1 LNAPTLQVQFDPSI
15 AKFGTARTQKR
26 LEDDRLLIGKG
37 LYSDDRVLPD
47 QAWLVVLRSPHA
59 HAVLKGIDLE
69 EAKKATG
76 VIAAWSMAD
85 LRADGV
91 KHIPYPPLFK
101 RADGSPMTS
110 PLRTPLA
117 EDKVYY
123 VGHPVAAIVAETR
136 QQAQDAVELI
146 GVEYEDLP
154 AVVDPRTAI
163 EPGAPQ
169 IWPGAPGNVAA
180 ETRYG
185 DAAATAAAFGKA
197 AHVVE
202 IELHNHRLNALA
214 LEPRCAIGVHEEG
227 RTTLYTQNQTPTG
240 ARDLLGAVFG
250 GKPQDYRVIN
260 GDIGGGFGM
269 KTGLTPE
276 DALVCHAARKLG
288 RPVKWRGERSEEFL
302 AAHMARDQHYRGALA
317 LDKDG
322 MILALRMQSLGN
334 IGAVPV
340 GSSAI
345 IPLAMV
351 AKVVTSVYR
360 VPVVDYHVKAVL
372 TNTMATGA
380 YRGAGR
386 PEGNYLMERLMEK
399 AARQTGIDRV
409 ELRRRNLLRPADL
422 PYRTHVGEVY
432 DSGNFEKIMEG
443 ALRAGDWTGFEQR
456 KQQSKQ
462 RGKLRGRGL
471 SVYLEWTGALPTET
485 VDIEVAADGTVTVFS
500 GTQAMGQGLETTYT
514 QLVTEVLGVDFKKI
528 KIIQGDTDRA
538 NGVGSVGSRSAFVG
552 GSAVAA
558 AGRKMILEAKN
569 LAAEALEAAPADIEY
584 HDGRFRIAGTDRGI
598 SLGELAERQPKKL
611 VRVSATETPST
622 PSWPNGAQ
630 VCEVEIDPDTGVV
643 QVASLASCDDIGRI
657 INHAIVEGQI
667 HGGVAQG
674 LGQALCEQVLY
685 DAQSGQLLTGSL
697 MDYAAP
703 RADQMPP
710 LRVEFDESIPSQTNL
725 LGVKGCG
732 ELGTIGSVPA
742 VVHAVLDA
750 LHERGVQH
758 LEMPLTAEKVWRAL
772 HGS

>member
-269 KTGLTPE
+269 KTGLAPE

>member
-1 LNAPTLQVQFDPSI
+1 MSAPTLQVQFDPSI
-15 AKFGTARTQKR
+15 ARFGASRSQKR
-26 LEDDRLLIGKG
+26 LEDDRLLVGKG
-37 LYSDDRVLPD
+37 LYSDDRVFPN
-47 QAWLVVLRSPHA
+47 QAFLVVLRSPHA
-59 HAVLKGIDLE
+59 HAEIKGIDLE
-69 EAKKATG
+69 EAKKAPG
-76 VIAAWSMAD
+76 VVAAWSMAE
-85 LRADGV
+85 LGADGV
-91 KHIPYPPLFK
+91 KPIPFPPLFK
-101 RADGSPMTS
+101 RADGSPMAA
-110 PLRTPLA
+110 PPRTLLA
-117 EDKVYY
+117 AGKVYY
-123 VGHPVAAIVAETR
+123 VGQPVAAIVAETR
-136 QQAQDAVELI
+136 QQAQDAADLVSI
-146 GVEYEDLP
+146 DYQDLP
-154 AVVDPRTAI
+154 AVVDPRKAV
-163 EPGAPQ
+163 EPDAPQ
-169 IWPGAPGNVAA
+169 IWPQAPGNVSA

-185 DAAATAAAFGKA
+185 NPEATAAAFAKA

-202 IELHNHRLNALA
+202 IELHNHRLNAMA
-214 LEPRCAIGVHEEG
+214 LEPRCAIGVHEGG

-250 GKPQDYRVIN
+250 GKPQDYRVVN

-276 DALVCHAARKLG
+276 DALVCYAARKLG

-302 AAHMARDQHYRGALA
+302 AAHMARDQHYRAALA
-317 LDKDG
+317 LERDG
-322 MILALRMQSLGN
+322 TILALRMQSLGN
-334 IGAVPV
+334 IGSVPV

-399 AARQTGIDRV
+399 AARVTGIDRV
-409 ELRRRNLLRPADL
+409 ELRRRNLLRAAEL

-432 DSGNFEKIMEG
+432 DTGDFARMLDN
-443 ALRAGDWTGFEQR
+443 ALALGDWQGFAER
-456 KQQSKQ
+456 KKHSEQ
-462 RGKLRGRGL
+462 RGKLRGRGVSL
-471 SVYLEWTGALPTET
+471 YLEWTGALPTET
-485 VDIEVAADGTVTVFS
+485 VDIEVGADGTATVFS

-514 QLVTEVLGVDFKKI
+514 QLVTEVLGIAVEKI
-528 KIIQGDTDRA
+528 KIVQGDTDRA
-538 NGVGSVGSRSAFVG
+538 NGIGSVGSRSAFVG

-558 AGRKMILEAKN
+558 AGRKMLLHLKDF
-569 LAAEALEAAPADIEY
+569 AAQALEAAAADIELR
-584 HDGRFRIAGTDRGI
+584 HGRFHIAGTDRSI
-598 SLGELAERQPKKL
+598 ALGEVVARQPGK
-611 VRVSATETPST
+611 VIRVSATETPST

-643 QVASLASCDDIGRI
+643 EVASLASYDDVGRI

-674 LGQALCEQVLY
+674 IGQALYEQVVY

-710 LRVEFDESIPSQTNL
+710 LRGAFDESIPSRTNL

-750 LHERGVQH
+750 LHGRGVLH

-772 HGS
+772 QRD